1 MTAVLALAALAALL
15 VVVAVGISP
24 PVELGVAVGAAGL
37 VLATGAL
44 PWSAAGDTLR
54 DLGPTLGFLA
64 SVFVIAEVTAIAGIF
79 DAAGVA
85 IERQGRSAFS
95 LVVAVA
101 LGAAVITAL
110 LSLDTTAVLFTP
122 VVIGV
127 VQRRRS
133 VANAG
138 LVTSAQMTNAS
149 SSLLPVSNLTNLLVF
164 PVTGLTFA
172 GYALRMALPT
182 VTASAVVIG
191 VCAPRSSARPVA
203 GSSPTTE
210 RPTIDRFGVGVVT
223 CIGVVL
229 VGFLI
234 SSTVGV
240 EPVWFAAGGAVALGG
255 AALATGRLTLRRV
268 LAAPAPGFL
277 LFVASL
283 ALVVSAAEAHGL
295 ADAVD
300 RLIPD
305 GSGFLA
311 LAGIAILAAVLAN
324 VINNLPAT
332 LVLLTALP
340 GGAVPQLLAVL
351 IGVNI
356 GPNATYTGSLATL
369 LWRREVRRA
378 QVEPPRRVYYRLG
391 LIATPIALVV
401 AIAALWL
408 TLRVV

>member
-172 GYALRMALPT
+172 GYALRMVLPT

-300 RLIPD
+300 HLIPD

-311 LAGIAILAAVLAN
+311 LAGIAIL
-324 VINNLPAT
+324 INNLPAT

>member
-1 MTAVLALAALAALL
+1 MTAAIALTALAALL
-15 VVVAVGISP
+15 VVVAVGVSP
-24 PVELGVAVGAAGL
+24 PLELGVALGGAGL

-44 PWSAAGDTLR
+44 PWSVAADTLR

-64 SVFVIAEVTAIAGIF
+64 SVFVIAEVTATAGIF
-79 DAAGVA
+79 DAAGTA
-85 IERQGRSAFS
+85 IERQGRSARS
-95 LVVAVA
+95 LVVAIA
-101 LGAAVITAL
+101 LAAAVITAL

-122 VVIGV
+122 VVISV
-127 VQRRRS
+127 VQRRRR
-133 VANAG
+133 VANAA
-138 LVTSAQMTNAS
+138 LVASAQMTNAS

-164 PVTGLTFA
+164 PVTGLSFA

-182 VTASAVVIG
+182 ITAAAVVIG
-191 VCAPRSSARPVA
+191 VCAPRSVSEHVA
-203 GSSPTTE
+203 GSRPTTAN
-210 RPTIDRFGVGVVT
+210 PPLDRFGVGVVT

-229 VGFLI
+229 LGFLI

-240 EPVWFAAGGAVALGG
+240 EPVWFAAAGAVVLGG
-255 AALATGRLTLRRV
+255 AALATRRLTLRRA

-277 LFVASL
+277 LFVA
-283 ALVVSAAEAHGL
+283 ALVLVVAAAEEHGL

-300 RLIPD
+300 HLIPG
-305 GSGFLA
+305 GSGFFA

-324 VINNLPAT
+324 LINNLPAT

-351 IGVNI
+351 IGVNVL
-356 GPNATYTGSLATL
+356 PNVTYTGSLATL

-378 QVEPPRRVYYRLG
+378 DVEPPRRVYYRLG
-391 LIATPIALVV
+391 FAATPAALAASVT
-401 AIAALWL
+401 ALWL

>member
-1 MTAVLALAALAALL
+1 
-15 VVVAVGISP
+15 
-24 PVELGVAVGAAGL
+24 
-37 VLATGAL
+37 
-44 PWSAAGDTLR
+44 
-54 DLGPTLGFLA
+54 
-64 SVFVIAEVTAIAGIF
+64 
-79 DAAGVA
+79 
-85 IERQGRSAFS
+85 
-95 LVVAVA
+95 
-101 LGAAVITAL
+101 
-110 LSLDTTAVLFTP
+110 
-122 VVIGV
+122 
-127 VQRRRS
+127 
-133 VANAG
+133 
-138 LVTSAQMTNAS
+138 MTNAS